1 MILFMQINTFEMNFK
16 MVFYSE
22 IVLVA
27 EKPALRIERRV

>member
-22 IVLVA
+22 IVLVDRKA
-27 EKPALRIERRV
+27 CAKD